1 MRIKWDN
8 TCLAWHLVPSKS
20 SIKVLCEC
28 VFMSFYLCLVRRVC
42 VFVCD
47 WVSRHAFVCIC
58 MCPCVLVRESLGV
71 ALRGSGL
78 LAHSNLPAVGS
89 KYWYP
94 VRVPYVVGVVHPAKH
109 HQAAILPPADKRRKR
124 GFVGGE

>member
-1 MRIKWDN
+1 MFV
-8 TCLAWHLVPSKS
+8 TVHAVM
-20 SIKVLCEC
+20 C
-28 VFMSFYLCLVRRVC
+28 V
-42 VFVCD
+42 
-47 WVSRHAFVCIC
+47 C
-58 MCPCVLVRESLGV
+58 MCTHARVGASLGV